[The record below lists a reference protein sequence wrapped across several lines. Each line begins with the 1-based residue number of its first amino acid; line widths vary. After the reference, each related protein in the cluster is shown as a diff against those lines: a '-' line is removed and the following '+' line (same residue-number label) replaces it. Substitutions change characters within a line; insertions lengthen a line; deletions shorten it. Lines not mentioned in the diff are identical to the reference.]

1 MIVGRI
7 VALAIAVFIATTP
20 AFAQLGQKDG
30 AGMAATDLDRI
41 KVGQVA
47 PDFALT
53 NMDGKQISLSEFRG
67 KKSVVLV
74 FYRGHW

>member
-1 MIVGRI
+1 M
-7 VALAIAVFIATTP
+7 AIAVFIVTTP
-20 AFAQLGQKDG
+20 AFAQPGPKDG

-47 PDFALT
+47 PDFTLT

-74 FYRGHW
+74 FYRGQW